1 MTVHPDQDVS
11 VLADTQNMYHTVQ
24 NIYNTNLDYAAVLED
39 AVQDRNLIRALA
51 YVIRTDSR
59 EEQSFFDALTEIGF
73 ETKIKDIKEY
83 PDGTKKADWDMGIAI
98 DALTFAPHL
107 DAMVLCTGDGDFT
120 RLIHHV
126 REKGVRVE
134 IMGFENST
142 SAELVEAADDF
153 IDMSE
158 NPDRYLLR

>member
-1 MTVHPDQDVS
+1 MTVHPEQDVS

-59 EEQSFFDALTEIGF
+59 EEQTFFDALTEIGF

-98 DALTFAPHL
+98 DAITFSPHL

-120 RLIHHV
+120 RLVHHV

-158 NPDRYLLR
+158 DPDRYLLG

>member
-1 MTVHPDQDVS
+1 MTVHPEQDVS

-59 EEQSFFDALTEIGF
+59 EEETFFNALTEIGF
-73 ETKIKDIKEY
+73 ETKMKDIKEY

-98 DALTFAPHL
+98 DAITFAPHL

-120 RLIHHV
+120 RLVHHV

-142 SAELVEAADDF
+142 SAELVEAADHF
-153 IDMSE
+153 IDMS
-158 NPDRYLLR
+158 NDPDRYLLG